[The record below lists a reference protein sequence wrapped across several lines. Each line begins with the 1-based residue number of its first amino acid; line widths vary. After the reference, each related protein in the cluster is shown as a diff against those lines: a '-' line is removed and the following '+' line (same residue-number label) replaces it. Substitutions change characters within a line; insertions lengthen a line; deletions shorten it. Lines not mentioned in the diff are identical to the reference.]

1 MMDQFSFM
9 LFILFCFM
17 LFILLLFGLG
27 PVVVVLMRRKSE
39 RRGKSDPKI
48 LRSMAQEKARDLSVA
63 QQAMRGKSDRAIL
76 LGIAREKAR
85 EIFDAGHF
93 TEDFTHTVFR
103 ALRKDSASRL
113 LYEKVTGADIC
124 ATGIHGKGDLNKVLA
139 KAIKS
144 EIGAETLYDENNIA
158 LRKTGIVGEAIQGC
172 TLFTLPSGAQQAESS
187 KSPAESRVP
196 RAATKNRA
204 YRSSEVRN
212 RALRSLREAF
222 ERHWPATAINGKGY
236 TNSYRDNLLSFVALE
251 DFEDDLRAGVGK
263 ELENKFC
270 AAHSSAALA
279 VNCFAPFK
287 PRIADLAMQEGDI
300 FEDLRFEYKCPT
312 GLLGIPPHLDVM
324 LFGPGVV
331 VGIESKLTEYLT
343 RHSAEFSPSYNM
355 YIRDKRRDQGYFRE
369 MLRLMSEP
377 DSYMYLDAAQLIKH
391 AFGLSWMFRRE
402 SVTLLYIY
410 WEPLNPE
417 SDPVFAQ
424 HRREV
429 SEFAKRVEGST
440 PTFRAMS
447 YDELWS
453 NWRAS
458 ESDWLSEHLDELS
471 ARYLV
476 RI

>member
-1 MMDQFSFM
+1 MMDQFSSM
-9 LFILFCFM
+9 LSILFFFM
-17 LFILLLFGLG
+17 LFILLVFGLG
-27 PVVVVLMRRKSE
+27 PVVVVLMRGKSE

-48 LRSMAQEKARDLSVA
+48 LRSMAREKARDLSVA
-63 QQAMRGKSDRAIL
+63 QQAMRGKSDREIL
-76 LGIAREKAR
+76 RSMVREKAR
-85 EIFDAGHF
+85 ELFDAGHF
-93 TEDFTHTVFR
+93 TAEFTLTVFR
-103 ALRKDSASRL
+103 ALRKDSAFRT
-113 LYEKVTGADIC
+113 LYEKVTSADV
-124 ATGIHGKGDLNKVLA
+124 KGDINVNLA
-139 KAIKS
+139 KIIKS
-144 EIGAETLYDENNIA
+144 EIGAETLYGKNGKP
-158 LRKTGIVGEAIQGC
+158 LRRTGIVGEAIQGC
-172 TLFTLPSGAQQAESS
+172 TLFTLPSGAQQAVPSE
-187 KSPAESRVP
+187 SPAEARAP
-196 RAATKNRA
+196 RAATKSRA
-204 YRSSEVRN
+204 YRSSAVRN
-212 RALRSLREAF
+212 RALHSLREAF
-222 ERHWPATAINGKGY
+222 ERHWPATAIDGKGY

-263 ELENKFC
+263 ELESKFC